1 MKGWQQRP
9 HETDKNS
16 VQTANIPNLIQI
28 HNTFSSPKRI
38 LYQRPSPCIQRNT
51 TWIRVRSSCRDGR
64 VMERRTALPPA
75 DDWQFIVIIFDQGVG
90 EEWKL
95 VPVPRTDLTSGS
107 HGSKLNN
114 TCELV
119 KTKLKLSNFAPFILS
134 HVHHLPHVQ
143 AHFLSFHTNSSGMI
157 PIRGQTLS
165 RSQPFLIFFPTNHP
179 IFPPLYHQI
188 HYTKRS
194 YLHTFH
200 ITFDRPPISLV
211 LPIYHIQHLQLWDPN
226 TR

>member
-1 MKGWQQRP
+1 MKS
-9 HETDKNS
+9 ENS
-16 VQTANIPNLIQI
+16 FLCLALILPVVATAQNSTTRANLLKLKI
-28 HNTFSSPKRI
+28 
-38 LYQRPSPCIQRNT
+38 
-51 TWIRVRSSCRDGR
+51 
-64 VMERRTALPPA
+64 
-75 DDWQFIVIIFDQGVG
+75 
-90 EEWKL
+90 KL
-95 VPVPRTDLTSGS
+95 V
-107 HGSKLNN
+107 
-114 TCELV
+114 
-119 KTKLKLSNFAPFILS
+119 NFAPFILS

-179 IFPPLYHQI
+179 IFFPLYHQI